1 MKELQ
6 AIIDRVEADN
16 EYIDTWSFALDIKI
30 ILRTL
35 PLIFSDTRAY

>member
-16 EYIDTWSFALDIKI
+16 QYIDTWSFALD
-30 ILRTL
+30 LRIVWQTI
-35 PLIFSDTRAY
+35 PLVFSDTNAY